1 MSINSSVRSLQSQS
15 SSRSPLR
22 QSRSNSLAN
31 DPQEDQVEEL
41 PEEEEDSYQTEFFP
55 DLDALRFWS
64 HPRQSPTATER
75 NVNMDREQGVLW
87 KRRDVFKNRW
97 RPRWFVL
104 SPGQG
109 VLTYYLLTTPVSD
122 AVASAPLTSATSTP
136 SGRNSIAARTAPVAP
151 NTEPARARPPNRNR
165 TSSWDSVVS
174 ENTVDYDVVPR
185 GTVYL
190 LGCSVSINHELS
202 KPADKL
208 FAFTI
213 FPPDAAET
221 LIHLSARTADARAVW
236 VQKIAR
242 VCRQS
247 DLPVQ
252 QRGEGD
258 AVIASQPIPTFLPGI
273 IETPVPTTL
282 ALRATIS
289 TDISAFEHSEAQRSE
304 QETDHSETQRSEQ
317 ENPVAQVPVVVH
329 ESNGNGTSHEWK
341 SLGDASSLY
350 ANIPEHLVERL
361 QKGLKRGLALC
372 DKVPATGW
380 KEIFN
385 DGTGRSAYQSVDENG
400 IMSVQSHC
408 LLRHPPKQVFNLLID
423 ITRRQDFETNVRHV
437 ERLQQL
443 NPHSFLDYYAFNAFW
458 PTSARDFAVLF
469 HWQVVGRGDERAIVL
484 YSFSCPEADALKPP
498 LADHVRANLTVSMYL
513 LRAVEHDDHYCR
525 MTRILSFDP
534 AGNITRHLAHVAVSQ
549 QANLPA
555 TIGMHLA
562 RNEAAVESRLKGP
575 FTHEILIRDVI
586 DLLPRRTIGAVKRQL
601 TFENLESVIVTN
613 NNNDD
618 INHSASPFRKH
629 VQKAQ
634 EHEPPPLEVQAIYLL
649 APIVLFR
656 VVRFLGIP
664 GAVLCFCVAVF
675 LAVRHIVLLH
685 FGEIVRKSTELEVIG
700 PVTCRFSVDLKG
712 VLRFIANKKEEREE
726 LEGGTADVSVVHI
739 VACAVARALKKEE
752 TLRQRRVK
760 FPSLLIDECV
770 QPTSDSVDVSV
781 SENAGGLV
789 TLKGVDKRGVQSIA
803 DELAD
808 LHHITDETR
817 ELGQCLVLAT
827 PDYDQTDMEMDVAPA
842 HPDVSVVA
850 VVGGVRLSRNTR
862 SSRSAGYGP
871 PVGVPRPMLSVSLT
885 INAAQQ
891 NDLAICRRFAEEVQ
905 KLLQFPEMCD
915 S

>member
-1 MSINSSVRSLQSQS
+1 MSSNSSYQ
-15 SSRSPLR
+15 SPLHP
-22 QSRSNSLAN
+22 SRSNPSLSVAN
-31 DPQEDQVEEL
+31 DPQQQQLQEVEEL
-41 PEEEEDSYQTEFFP
+41 LSEEETYQTEFFP

-64 HPRQSPTATER
+64 HPRPTA
-75 NVNMDREQGVLW
+75 VDMDREQGVLW

-104 SPGQG
+104 SPRQG

-122 AVASAPLTSATSTP
+122 AVAAPFASSAITTPARNNTSA
-136 SGRNSIAARTAPVAP
+136 RTTAVAP
-151 NTEPARARPPNRNR
+151 MTEPARSRAPNRNR

-185 GTVYL
+185 GTIYL
-190 LGCSVSINHELS
+190 LGCTVAPNHELS
-202 KPADKL
+202 KPSEKL

-213 FPPDAAET
+213 FPPDSAEIS
-221 LIHLSARTADARAVW
+221 IHLSARTADARAVW

-242 VCRQS
+242 VCGQS
-247 DLPVQ
+247 INNVQ
-252 QRGEGD
+252 RE
-258 AVIASQPIPTFLPGI
+258 AVPSIPTFLPGI
-273 IETPVPTTL
+273 IETPIPTTL
-282 ALRATIS
+282 ALESTIS
-289 TDISAFEHSEAQRSE
+289 TEFSAFDHSEAQRSE
-304 QETDHSETQRSEQ
+304 QEHSETVRSEQ
-317 ENPVAQVPVVVH
+317 EHTVVARAPAPLN
-329 ESNGNGTSHEWK
+329 ESNGNGTTHEWK
-341 SLGDASSLY
+341 SLGEASSLY

-361 QKGLKRGLALC
+361 QKGLKRGLAMC
-372 DKVPATGW
+372 DEKPTASW

-385 DGTGRSAYQSVDENG
+385 DGTGRSAYQSVDDLG
-400 IMSVQSHC
+400 VMSVQSHC
-408 LLRHPPKQVFNLLID
+408 LLHHPPKQIFNLLID
-423 ITRRQDFETNVRHV
+423 ITRRQDFETNVRYV
-437 ERLQQL
+437 ERLKVL

-484 YSFSCPEADALKPP
+484 YSFSCPEADAMKPP
-498 LADHVRANLTVSMYL
+498 MADHVRANLTVSMYL
-513 LRAVEHDDHYCR
+513 LRAVDDNYCR

-562 RNEAAVESRLKGP
+562 HKEPVLERRLRGP

-586 DLLPRRTIGAVKRQL
+586 DKLPRRTIGTVKRQL

-613 NNNDD
+613 TDD
-618 INHSASPFRKH
+618 NGRSASTLRKH
-629 VQKAQ
+629 MQVQ
-634 EHEPPPLEVQAIYLL
+634 EHEPPSLEVQAIFLL

-656 VVRFLGIP
+656 VVGFLKIP
-664 GAVLCFCVAVF
+664 GAVLWFCLAVF

-685 FGEIVRKSTELEVIG
+685 FGKIVSKSTELEVIG

-712 VLRFIANKKEEREE
+712 VLRFIANKREEREE
-726 LEGGTADVSVVHI
+726 LEGGTAEVSVVHI
-739 VACAVARALKKEE
+739 VACAVARALKNEE
-752 TLRQRRVK
+752 SLRQRRVQ
-760 FPSLLIDECV
+760 FPSFLIDECV
-770 QPTSDSVDVSV
+770 QPTSDSVDVSI

-827 PDYDQTDMEMDVAPA
+827 PDYDQTDMELDVAPV

-850 VVGGVRLSRNTR
+850 VVGGVRLARDTRISRP
-862 SSRSAGYGP
+862 SGFGP
-871 PVGVPRPMLSVSLT
+871 PAAVPRPVLSVSLT

-891 NDLAICRRFAEEVQ
+891 NDLTICRRFAEEVQ